1 MKNQSKQP
9 TVGLMIR
16 TKVDGKWR
24 RFKAVTGKRGRVI
37 PGLVAREGRE
47 IQCSDVSYELRFY
60 KDGTPHY
67 MPAGKNAMDAEAQR
81 RSLATRLNAKLIAKS
96 VGADIE
102 LDTDRKS
109 IKAWASTYVAELSV
123 LVGGAQV
130 SQAKY
135 AIGLFLDSCKEKFVD
150 QLRRANLIS
159 FLGDLEKLPLY
170 RNQRTKP
177 SQRRLAVSTR
187 NRHPVKQAT
196 ISARTIA
203 AYYHKTK
210 KWLLEGGADPKIF
223 PSSPKFEE
231 PEITI
236 YSPSQ
241 IKSLLAIVKGNR
253 RMALM
258 LMLMCG
264 LRRKEVAFA
273 YFSDVN
279 FESKTILVRGKPER
293 GFKVKTRVQR
303 YVPVPDVLLDELRQ
317 WEADHPGQQ
326 LIIQTVNGFPE
337 LSLNRQLK
345 RFVYQHGLR
354 CGRCD
359 HCRSGNPNCEEWELH
374 KFRRTYLTGI
384 VRHVDLR
391 TAQQY
396 AGHSRITSTERY
408 LRSASAAEGQ
418 SRVSSIDWTVPF
430 YT

>member
-135 AIGLFLDSCKEKFVD
+135 AIGLFLESCKEKFVD

-177 SQRRLAVSTR
+177 ISPWCKSVNSRPSEIGFWFGDRIWMRREAGRFGVS
-187 NRHPVKQAT
+187 
-196 ISARTIA
+196 
-203 AYYHKTK
+203 
-210 KWLLEGGADPKIF
+210 
-223 PSSPKFEE
+223 
-231 PEITI
+231 
-236 YSPSQ
+236 
-241 IKSLLAIVKGNR
+241 
-253 RMALM
+253 
-258 LMLMCG
+258 
-264 LRRKEVAFA
+264 
-273 YFSDVN
+273 
-279 FESKTILVRGKPER
+279 
-293 GFKVKTRVQR
+293 
-303 YVPVPDVLLDELRQ
+303 
-317 WEADHPGQQ
+317 
-326 LIIQTVNGFPE
+326 
-337 LSLNRQLK
+337 
-345 RFVYQHGLR
+345 
-354 CGRCD
+354 
-359 HCRSGNPNCEEWELH
+359 
-374 KFRRTYLTGI
+374 
-384 VRHVDLR
+384 
-391 TAQQY
+391 
-396 AGHSRITSTERY
+396 
-408 LRSASAAEGQ
+408 LRSRADFG
-418 SRVSSIDWTVPF
+418 R
-430 YT
+430 